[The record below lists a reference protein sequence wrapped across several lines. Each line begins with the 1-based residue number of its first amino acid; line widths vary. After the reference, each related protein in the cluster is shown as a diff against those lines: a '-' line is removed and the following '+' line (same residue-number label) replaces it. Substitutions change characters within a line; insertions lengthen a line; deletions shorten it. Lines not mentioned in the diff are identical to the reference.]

1 MFLEVL
7 LSSLEETKKIRVHVP
22 LENNVTAPPYLDCE
36 NILCCRDAGEQEIM
50 KCAKV
55 YLLSVYI

>member
-36 NILCCRDAGEQEIM
+36 NIFLYINGEEQGIM
-50 KCAKV
+50 KCGKE
-55 YLLSVYI
+55 YPSYSC